1 MAEEKTIEQ
10 LEAEYKAAYADREAL
25 VQKKMRLEA
34 ELGARKSQLSAELEQ
49 FKKDFPNMDLNNL
62 PEEIRRRTEVLAIK
76 LDNFKFSVN
85 FVAVWS
91 NNGLFF
97 LFRGYGLLFPALL
110 RLIATACLTAASL
123 FFGRLFPIFLSCSQS
138 PTSSL
143 MFRLIIVLLRPL
155 DSGISFLLYCGSRF
169 LINDGFK
176 MFL

>member
-76 LDNFKFSVN
+76 LDNFKVEC
-85 FVAVWS
+85 AAT
-91 NNGLFF
+91 
-97 LFRGYGLLFPALL
+97 RG
-110 RLIATACLTAASL
+110 
-123 FFGRLFPIFLSCSQS
+123 
-138 PTSSL
+138 
-143 MFRLIIVLLRPL
+143 IIDPMLKEL
-155 DSGISFLLYCGSRF
+155 G
-169 LINDGFK
+169 
-176 MFL
+176 